1 MRNTRWVPAVLAGV
15 CWLALCG
22 GSTCRAEETD
32 PEVEGKPLSQ
42 WVKQL
47 RSDNRGLQLRAARA
61 LATAPADLR
70 PAIVP
75 LVIPVLRSERE
86 NDKFVAAQVLGE
98 YGPMARRAVP
108 DLLPMLEGTQ
118 AERNRAAAAKSLGQ
132 ILKDAKPDAEV
143 EKATQALMAVFDDK
157 YSDVRR
163 EAVTACGTIGPAAK
177 SCIPL
182 LPKRLVDRSL
192 AKHPWEEQAERAL
205 VERAAA
211 WTCGRMGKLAA
222 VHIDRLISVMQ
233 ANPPQPTEFVDAI
246 AEIGPVHDNV
256 VPNIVDKLEKAVFG
270 GYQGGSPEENANYR
284 LHCVLA
290 LERFGEKSA
299 RAAPLLDRFLREKTF
314 EGTKI
319 NLSILRTLKGIGPAA
334 KAFAPTLRQ
343 WARMTEYRGA
353 TQDELAE
360 MNAAAQAALEAVA
373 GKDAGPEKAAK

>member
-1 MRNTRWVPAVLAGV
+1 VGSAAALA
-15 CWLALCG
+15 
-22 GSTCRAEETD
+22 AEAD
-32 PEVEGKPLSQ
+32 PELDGRPLSQ

-47 RSDNRGLQLRAARA
+47 RSENRGLQLRAARA
-61 LATAPADLR
+61 LASAPADLR
-70 PAIVP
+70 AAIVP
-75 LVIPVLRSERE
+75 RVIPVLRSERE
-86 NDKFVAAQVLGE
+86 NDKFAAAQVLGE
-98 YGPMARRAVP
+98 YGPMARLAVP

-118 AERNRAAAAKSLGQ
+118 AERNRAAAAKALGQ
-132 ILKDAKPDAEV
+132 ILKDAKPDDEV
-143 EKATQALMAVFDDK
+143 EKATQALMAVFDDR

-192 AKHPWEEQAERAL
+192 AEHPWIEQAERAL

-246 AEIGPVHDNV
+246 AEIGLVHDNV
-256 VPNIVDKLEKAVFG
+256 VPNIADKLEKAVFG

-284 LHCVLA
+284 IHCVLA

-299 RAAPLLDRFLREKTF
+299 RSAPLLDRFLREKTF
-314 EGTKI
+314 DGSKI
-319 NLSILRTLKGIGPAA
+319 NLGILRTLKSIGPAA

-343 WARMTEYRGA
+343 WAGMTEYGGA
-353 TQDELAE
+353 TQAEVAE
-360 MNAAAQAALEAVA
+360 MKAAAQAALEAVA